1 MGKDLIGKELGTG
14 IRQLPNGKY
23 SGRYVDKFGK
33 RKELYDWDLQKL
45 RKRLNVAL
53 FEVQTDN
60 CLVDE
65 TTTLDKWFDQWLNVH
80 KYNVIGPNTRRHY
93 IYVYEDL
100 IKPKLGFRKLS
111 QITQLDIKS
120 LLRSLD
126 EQNYGFSSK
135 DRVRIILLDMFNKAM
150 IDNFVHRNPVRGIR
164 IPHDHEEPRV
174 LTEEEQILFFDTCK
188 GTFYDNLFVTAVNTG
203 LRQGELAALTWEDI
217 DFDKKEISVNKTLV
231 YQQYEDDEKK
241 TFHVGPPKTA
251 SSNRT
256 VPMNRQCETALKK
269 QFLLR
274 NNVWSRDCVRK
285 NEECG
290 DLVFVTRMGAPLC
303 AENFCDAIRAILKIV
318 NEFRDPLEQIADFS
332 SHCFRHTFAT
342 RCFEAGVSPKTVQNI
357 LGHAS
362 ISMTMDLYTH
372 ILDKHKVDEMGK
384 IQEEFDK
391 LDSKADQFADLQFE
405 EAVSRQM
412 NENRRNP
419 VDIPVVRRGR
429 AS

>member
-14 IRQLPNGKY
+14 LRQLPNGKY
-23 SGRYVDKFGK
+23 SGRYYDRFGK
-33 RKELYDWDLQKL
+33 RKELYDWDLNKL
-45 RKRLNVAL
+45 RRRLNAAL
-53 FEVQTDN
+53 YDMQCNN

-65 TTTLDKWFDQWLNVH
+65 TTTLDQWFDQWLNVH

-100 IKPKLGFRKLS
+100 IKPKLGRRRLT
-111 QITQLDIKS
+111 QISQLDIKT
-120 LLRSLD
+120 LLKSLD
-126 EQNYGFSSK
+126 EQDYGFSSK

-150 IDNFVHRNPVRGIR
+150 IDNFVHRNPVKGIR
-164 IPHDHEEPRV
+164 IPHDPKEPRV
-174 LTEEEQILFFDTCK
+174 LSEEEQVIFFDTCK

-203 LRQGELAALTWEDI
+203 LRQGELAALTWDDI

-241 TFHVGPPKTA
+241 IFHVGPPKTA
-251 SSNRT
+251 SSYRT

-274 NNVWSRDCVRK
+274 NNVWSRDCARK

-303 AENFCDAIRAILKIV
+303 AENICDAIRAILKIV

-342 RCFEAGVSPKTVQNI
+342 RCFEGGVSMKTVQKM

-372 ILDKHKVDEMGK
+372 ILDKHKVDEMSK
-384 IQEEFDK
+384 IQDEFDRIESEA
-391 LDSKADQFADLQFE
+391 DSFADRMFE
-405 EAVSRQM
+405 EALK
-412 NENRRNP
+412 NEVNSNKRNTI
-419 VDIPVVRRGR
+419 DIPIMKK
-429 AS
+429 